1 MINDPYAIKK
11 DANEPSLLGDV
22 FALLGAWAGAGSI
35 KFSSMLPNYIAP
47 TTRIWGILMF
57 ASLIYCTVLPFYFGF
72 DVFYSFKE
80 RIGYFWWLVD
90 FKMFFYLIF
99 FVWLIWGVLGN
110 SGLSESFKYFPVEII
125 TGIMI
130 MEPVIAQTGG
140 ILLGQDN
147 VPGLYTIIGGSIITT
162 AFLMTGYGEKLR
174 DKRNQTV
181 RNKLNQKDQNE
192 YELSLL

>member
-1 MINDPYAIKK
+1 
-11 DANEPSLLGDV
+11 
-22 FALLGAWAGAGSI
+22 
-35 KFSSMLPNYIAP
+35 
-47 TTRIWGILMF
+47 
-57 ASLIYCTVLPFYFGF
+57 
-72 DVFYSFKE
+72 
-80 RIGYFWWLVD
+80 
-90 FKMFFYLIF
+90 
-99 FVWLIWGVLGN
+99 
-110 SGLSESFKYFPVEII
+110 
-125 TGIMI
+125 

-192 YELSLL
+192 CELSLL